1 MANTITLIK
10 KAITALDEVYKASSK
25 TSVLD
30 GDSTLVQAG
39 ANANEIL
46 IPKIEM
52 DGLGDYSRETG
63 YASGDVT
70 VEFETKK
77 FNYDRSKKFNVDA
90 MDNEETAGIAFGM
103 LSSQFMRTKVVPEI
117 DAFRL
122 ATYAQRAGHS
132 ADEDLTTGKTVL
144 TALRTGVNA
153 MEEAEV
159 DVSNCVL
166 FINPTHLGA
175 VEDLDTS
182 ASKAVLNKFGQIVSI
197 PQNRLFDKIK
207 LDAANGFSKDSTGK
221 DVNFIIIDKQAVL
234 QYAKHTVEKVIAPEQ
249 NQSADAW
256 MFAYRDY
263 ELAEVLDNKV
273 NGIYVSKKTA

>member
-25 TSVLD
+25 TAVLD
-30 GDSTLVQAG
+30 SDSSLAQAG

-46 IPKIEM
+46 IPKITM
-52 DGLGDYSRETG
+52 DGLGDYSREKG
-63 YASGDVT
+63 YAEGSVNVDY
-70 VEFETKK
+70 ETKK

-122 ATYAQRAGHS
+122 ATYAQKAGHS

-144 TALRTGVNA
+144 TALRAGANV

-175 VEDLDTS
+175 VEDLDTT
-182 ASKAVLNKFGQIVSI
+182 ASKAVLNKFAAIVSI

-221 DVNFIIIDKQAVL
+221 DVNFIIIDKQAVM
-234 QYAKHTVEKVIAPEQ
+234 QYAKHNVEKVIAPDQ
-249 NQSADAW
+249 NQSSDAW

-263 ELAEVLDNKV
+263 ELAEVYDNKV